1 MNGFP
6 DYLIFKPP
14 KGTFLW
20 LGFLCKQCDSAR
32 PWAFAES
39 EGGREMVIS
48 HCLCKR
54 QAICTPLPKHRP
66 LWVPNFRAQK
76 VGRDSELGSLR
87 LGYSWKPSNTPAT
100 GKWVMQRLKAWW
112 ISPRQQL
119 FIRVDLYTTEHKGS
133 DGVQIQRYLKQYH
146 PHLVLQ
152 ILVLQPDD
160 NAWDPLTIQT
170 PTSRRPSPVI
180 WLSLLY
186 LNSLWRACKVFPS
199 HISTLQAQVAH
210 SFIPVSNVLPQ
221 WISSPPC

>member
-1 MNGFP
+1 MRGLP
-6 DYLIFKPP
+6 DYLTFKPP
-14 KGTFLW
+14 KGNFLW

-32 PWAFAES
+32 PWAFAECK
-39 EGGREMVIS
+39 GGREMVIS
-48 HCLCKR
+48 HCLCKH

-76 VGRDSELGSLR
+76 VGRDSELGSFR

-146 PHLVLQ
+146 PH
-152 ILVLQPDD
+152 PDPCIAARWQCLGPSYHP
-160 NAWDPLTIQT
+160 NTHLKEAQT
-170 PTSRRPSPVI
+170 CHMTYCPHYT
-180 WLSLLY
+180 WTDFEEL
-186 LNSLWRACKVFPS
+186 AKCFPG
-199 HISTLQAQVAH
+199 T
-210 SFIPVSNVLPQ
+210 
-221 WISSPPC
+221 SPPSKLR